1 MRAQDTEYDIA
12 RANDLARNERQDQEQ
27 AMVEAREALEASADY
42 RQQVDHAVVRRA
54 RIARLSVEHGC
65 TNPT

>member
-27 AMVEAREALEASADY
+27 AIVEAREALETAADY
-42 RQQVDHAVVRRA
+42 HQQVDHAVVRRA
-54 RIARLSVEHGC
+54 RVARLSVEHGRA
-65 TNPT
+65 NPT

>member
-42 RQQVDHAVVRRA
+42 HQQVDHAVVRRA

-65 TNPT
+65 ANST